1 MEHLRK
7 ICRNAFYAALTK
19 TSEGATNTTYSFRG
33 GSHDPHHCRRRV
45 RFAHCH
51 RACLCS
57 KSYYRRCKSKLW
69 EWLYSK
75 REFWSIDPRG
85 RFRSISNIIIKFV
98 AACCLRRVYRRSEP
112 CVLRNRRTAIP
123 IPRRPCISP
132 SLSLVRTHH
141 FFGFQR
147 NYVANAPH
155 ATVPTT
161 RLPPSRLIIGEISR
175 HRHKG
180 ASAT

>member
-1 MEHLRK
+1 MIRTIAAAVFALLTVT
-7 ICRNAFYAALTK
+7 APAYAANLIIEDVNLNFGNGYTANGNFGVLTL
-19 TSEGATNTTYSFRG
+19 GVG
-33 GSHDPHHCRRRV
+33 
-45 RFAHCH
+45 FAQFPT
-51 RACLCS
+51 LS
-57 KSYYRRCKSKLW
+57 LNSSPL
-69 EWLYSK
+69 
-75 REFWSIDPRG
+75 
-85 RFRSISNIIIKFV
+85 
-98 AACCLRRVYRRSEP
+98 CCLRRLYRRSGP

-155 ATVPTT
+155 AAVPTT
-161 RLPPSRLIIGEISR
+161 RLPPSRLIIGEIPR

>member
-1 MEHLRK
+1 MIRTIAAAVFALLTVT
-7 ICRNAFYAALTK
+7 APAYAANLIVEDVNLNFGNGNTASGNFGVLTL
-19 TSEGATNTTYSFRG
+19 GVG
-33 GSHDPHHCRRRV
+33 
-45 RFAHCH
+45 FAQFLTLSLNSSPL
-51 RACLCS
+51 AVS
-57 KSYYRRCKSKLW
+57 AD
-69 EWLYSK
+69 
-75 REFWSIDPRG
+75 F
-85 RFRSISNIIIKFV
+85 
-98 AACCLRRVYRRSEP
+98 YRRSEP

-155 ATVPTT
+155 AAVPTT

>member
-1 MEHLRK
+1 MIRT
-7 ICRNAFYAALTK
+7 IAAAVFALLT
-19 TSEGATNTTYSFRG
+19 
-33 GSHDPHHCRRRV
+33 V
-45 RFAHCH
+45 H

-57 KSYYRRCKSKLW
+57 KPYYRTCKSKLW